1 MTAAAAAPPPRR
13 APAAPRSL
21 LLAMDGREDAEYD
34 FQAAFAEARRWLE
47 VRRLSV
53 LLGASPS
60 LSRSLPGP
68 GSRLAPH
75 SRGLPRR
82 RQRLPG
88 RGPKPELFVG
98 SCGLLFL
105 DSVVAICRNLSV
117 QYRHRPL
124 LAIQIKGWLGCPSVV
139 KAYNFLPSCKL
150 LL

>member
-60 LSRSLPGP
+60 LPRSLPGP

-75 SRGLPRR
+75 GGARRALPRTA
-82 RQRLPG
+82 P
-88 RGPKPELFVG
+88 PAG
-98 SCGLLFL
+98 SGSR
-105 DSVVAICRNLSV
+105 DAAPNLGS
-117 QYRHRPL
+117 L
-124 LAIQIKGWLGCPSVV
+124 WAAADCC
-139 KAYNFLPSCKL
+139 F
-150 LL
+150 